1 MTMLLTSRW
10 AGAAQLEAAR
20 TRVSEI
26 DIDHLYLGLL
36 AVGGQAARI
45 LGRHGVSLST
55 ARRRVR
61 ESLASDLDALGL
73 AAAESVLPPPRA
85 ARDIDIADWR
95 ATDRAHE
102 LVNHA
107 PLRDGTAA
115 ALGALIEEPSG
126 DVRRLLAADGV
137 DPDELRTELATSAP
151 ETAAVERVDADPA
164 LLPPPS
170 SANRIRHY
178 LSAPPRV
185 VADALADPALL
196 AVWAYD
202 PQRSEVSA
210 DGETVRHS
218 RGRKELTL
226 RMHHVR
232 RTEDA
237 SEVVT
242 WIHEMVDGR
251 HAGQPLRYD
260 RFEIVPATGGAEL
273 VHTAGQR
280 SFGFLGRIVGPASA
294 RFAGLGMLYAAHRIG
309 MEIADRQPE

>member
-20 TRVSEI
+20 TRAAEI

-45 LGRHGVSLST
+45 LGRHGVSLTT

-61 ESLASDLDALGL
+61 ELLASDLDTLGL

-95 ATDRAHE
+95 ATDRAYQ
-102 LVNHA
+102 LVNQA

-126 DVRRLLAADGV
+126 VVRRLLASDGV
-137 DPDELRTELATSAP
+137 DPDGLLTELAKGTP
-151 ETAAVERVDADPA
+151 EPAAVERVDADPTV
-164 LLPPPS
+164 LPPPS

-178 LSAPPRV
+178 LSASPQLT
-185 VADALADPALL
+185 ADALADPALL

-202 PQRSEVSA
+202 PKRSEVSA

-218 RGRKELTL
+218 RGRKDLTL

-232 RTEDA
+232 RAEGA
-237 SEVVT
+237 SDVVI

-260 RFEIVPATGGAEL
+260 RFEIVPATGGTEL

-280 SFGFLGRIVGPASA
+280 SFGVLGRIAGPASA